1 MIKFRGMSR
10 RLQYIIATI
19 IYFICWNFVDIHYY
33 GNVGHKMWDELG
45 SGIGVM
51 ALNIVMGAT
60 LSTYIIERDELG
72 VKFFNFIIWL
82 VANGGAI
89 YFAIASGFEPSFIWP
104 IFIIFIWQFYLHI
117 KEIDFKKI
125 NDYLKD

>member
-1 MIKFRGMSR
+1 
-10 RLQYIIATI
+10 
-19 IYFICWNFVDIHYY
+19 
-33 GNVGHKMWDELG
+33 MWDELG